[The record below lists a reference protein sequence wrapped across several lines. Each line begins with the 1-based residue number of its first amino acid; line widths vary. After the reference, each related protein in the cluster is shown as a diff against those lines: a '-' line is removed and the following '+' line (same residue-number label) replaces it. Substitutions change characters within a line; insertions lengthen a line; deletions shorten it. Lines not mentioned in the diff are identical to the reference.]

1 MTNIPFFEF
10 TRRASKAGSI
20 SLKGMLLLPGYY
32 LQIIISLPF
41 SLLQFLIFGR
51 RIRKTCISEDPVF
64 ILGHYRSGTT
74 YLQKLL
80 VSDKRFG
87 CLTNYDA
94 LFANSNLL
102 FGKKMQFVFQ
112 TLINSFKI
120 KNPFFNNSTVLLS
133 EPTEED
139 DYLMN
144 KASAYS
150 AYWGLVFPKRWREWL
165 NGAPQFSDPDYA
177 DGWKREYLKTLKYA
191 TFRNEGKQLVLKNP
205 PNTERIGVLL
215 QLFPQA
221 KFIYIYRNPFHLYYS
236 TRNMWRK
243 AILGY
248 YSVQKISDDE
258 LDEIIFD
265 HFEYLMDRYEKDK
278 HLIPEGNLIE
288 ISYEEL
294 KADPYNTILKIY
306 SGIDLPDSELTD
318 KELLLQIESEKEYQ
332 NFQYQFDDASLEK
345 IERRWGK
352 YIHQWN
358 YKAPKNA
365 VDLKASPAVI
375 WLTGLSGAGKT
386 TIANCLIERFKELSV
401 EPVLL
406 DGDEIRKTLRVN
418 NFDEDSRK
426 KHNLYVGYFASLLEK
441 QDNVVIVALISPY
454 KEIRNEVR
462 AMCTNFIEVYVSTKI
477 EICIER
483 DVKGH
488 YLKALSGDIKDF
500 TGISAPYFP
509 PDNPE
514 ITIDNGSL
522 TFSECTD
529 VIFDYYKTKK

>member
-1 MTNIPFFEF
+1 M
-10 TRRASKAGSI
+10 
-20 SLKGMLLLPGYY
+20 SLTGILRLPVYY
-32 LQIIISLPF
+32 IQIIAGLPF
-41 SLLQFLIFGR
+41 AILQFLIYSR
-51 RIRKTCISEDPVF
+51 RIEKTIIAKDPVF

-74 YLQKLL
+74 YLQKL
-80 VSDKRFG
+80 VISNKQFG
-87 CLTNYDA
+87 FLTNYDA
-94 LFANSNLL
+94 LFPNSNLL
-102 FGKKMQFVFQ
+102 FGKQMQHVFQ
-112 TLINSFKI
+112 ILINWFRI
-120 KNPFFNNSTVLLS
+120 KNPFFNNSTVSLS

-144 KASAYS
+144 KASVYS

-165 NGAPQFSDPDYA
+165 NGAPQFSDPEYA
-177 DGWKREYLKTLKYA
+177 DGWKREYLKTLKYV
-191 TFRNEGKQLVLKNP
+191 TFRNVGKQLVLKSP

-215 QLFPQA
+215 QLFPHA
-221 KFIYIYRNPFHLYYS
+221 KFIYIYRNPFHLFYS
-236 TRNMWRK
+236 TKNMWKK
-243 AILGY
+243 AILSY

-258 LDEIIFD
+258 LDEIVFE
-265 HFEYLMDRYEKDK
+265 HFEYLMDQYEKDK

-306 SGIDLPDSELTD
+306 SEINLPDFELTA

-352 YIHQWN
+352 YTHQWN
-358 YKAPKNA
+358 YKTPKNA
-365 VDLKASPAVI
+365 VDMKASPAVI

-401 EPVLL
+401 APVLL

-441 QDNVVIVALISPY
+441 QGNVVIVALISPY

-483 DVKGH
+483 DAKGH
-488 YLKALSGDIKDF
+488 YKKALSGEIKDF

-529 VIFDYYKTKK
+529 VIFDYYKKKE